1 MLPGHTSAEVCD
13 PTVDRPR
20 TDPRGEGRGRMWRA
34 WRARLWH
41 LCWWARS
48 ARPVRFRGPW
58 CFLTSCR
65 AGVRSKLAVSLPQG
79 CSAAAAVHG
88 FVQCRSAL
96 QSAHRAE
103 MDVGDTSPL
112 VIPMP
117 TSSRLVG
124 AFGVTLRARDAR
136 AAVDAAFAPT
146 AQASTPSSRCR
157 THLAAAGC
165 GHASAVYGWART
177 TRTSRPP
184 AEPPPRAVTCVRSSA
199 RS

>member
-1 MLPGHTSAEVCD
+1 MTLILTSVSDTPTMDESVLALATAGLAEAI
-13 PTVDRPR
+13 RWL
-20 TDPRGEGRGRMWRA
+20 EA
-34 WRARLWH
+34 
-41 LCWWARS
+41 
-48 ARPVRFRGPW
+48 
-58 CFLTSCR
+58 SCR